1 MSMSEHSNNVYELIE
16 KYCLD
21 LMDEK
26 ERLYF
31 ELEMEK
37 NPALKEA
44 VEEHKTILLSFDH
57 LQSVQFIHESLDAIH
72 NHSRSSTQ
80 ILINN
85 LKLNV
90 NKYWKTASVAASVAF
105 VASIMTFLGART
117 IYKKDTQ
124 RTYIELK
131 GDINNLKTDQRR
143 MKSDLSKVRN
153 DIKKNDIQL
162 PEGDSKFSGTAFAL
176 NQSGYMVTN
185 LHVVKDYNK
194 IYVFTADNQAHPCS
208 VVKADEENDLAVLRI
223 TEEGFTFGSKIPYS
237 VQKANPNIA
246 QRIYSLGF
254 PKADIVYNEGYISS
268 TTGFEG
274 DTSHYQLELPSSPGV
289 SGAPIID
296 ETGNVIGIVSG
307 KQSQS
312 EGITFAVKSKA
323 LLALVKSLPEDFNQ
337 TELVSNNIRSM
348 TRANQVKKIQPFVC
362 VVRVYN

>member
-1 MSMSEHSNNVYELIE
+1 MSEHLNNTYELIE

-44 VEEHKTILLSFDH
+44 VQEHKTILLSFDH
-57 LQSVQFIHESLDAIH
+57 LQSVDFIHQSLDAIH
-72 NHSRSSTQ
+72 NHSRSNTE

-85 LKLNV
+85 LKLHV

-105 VASIMTFLGART
+105 VASILTFLGART
-117 IYKKDTQ
+117 VYKQDTQ
-124 RTYIELK
+124 KTYIELK
-131 GDINNLKTDQRR
+131 GDINNLKTDQR
-143 MKSDLSKVRN
+143 KIKNDISKVRN
-153 DIKKNDIQL
+153 DIKKKEVKL

-176 NQSGYMVTN
+176 NQNGYMVTN
-185 LHVVKDYNK
+185 LHVVKDFGK
-194 IYVFTADNQAHPCS
+194 IYIFTADNLAHPCS
-208 VVKADEENDLAVLRI
+208 LVKADEENDLAILKVS
-223 TEEGFTFGSKIPYS
+223 EDDFTFGTKIPYS

-246 QRIYSLGF
+246 QRIYSLGY

-268 TTGFEG
+268 ITGFEG
-274 DTSHYQLELPSSPGV
+274 DSSHYQLELPSSPGV

-312 EGITFAVKSKA
+312 EGITFAIKSKA
-323 LLALVKSLPEDFNQ
+323 LLSLVKSLPQDFNSG
-337 TELVSNNIRSM
+337 ELVSNGIRSL
-348 TRANQVKKIQPFVC
+348 TRASQVKKIQPFVC